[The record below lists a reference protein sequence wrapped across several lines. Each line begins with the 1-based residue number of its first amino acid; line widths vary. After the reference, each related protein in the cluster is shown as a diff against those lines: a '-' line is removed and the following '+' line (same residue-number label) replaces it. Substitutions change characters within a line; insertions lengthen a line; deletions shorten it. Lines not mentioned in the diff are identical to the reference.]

1 MSNETPRSGTIQAAQ
16 AEVLS
21 MLNGEEV
28 VDTPEPLD
36 SAPPEELP
44 IEEEQEDL
52 GYTDDD
58 EADIRTFNV
67 RVDGDDLEVTE
78 EELLKGYSRQSDYSK
93 KTQELAEQRQ
103 GLEAMTQENAAARE
117 RMSQLIP
124 ELEANLLKI
133 QQGLDAEPNWD
144 ALYKQDP
151 TKAIRI
157 ERDFNR
163 RKEANKQQLAA
174 LAQEK
179 QRLHV
184 EQESHTAQARD
195 QFLNQQA
202 NLLIENIP
210 EWKDDKRALSE
221 KAAIEEWSLKNGY
234 LSKDR
239 IANIMDWGSVAMMRK
254 AWLYD
259 QGKVAVKKAQAKS
272 SQTLS
277 PGNKTRS
284 APTRSAYRDQQARL
298 RKTGNTKDAEALIAM
313 QLNSIKR

>member
-36 SAPPEELP
+36 SAPPEDLP

-52 GYTDDD
+52 GYTSD
-58 EADIRTFNV
+58 EEEDIRTFNV

-184 EQESHTAQARD
+184 EQESQTAQARD

-202 NLLIENIP
+202 NLLI
-210 EWKDDKRALSE
+210 
-221 KAAIEEWSLKNGY
+221 
-234 LSKDR
+234 
-239 IANIMDWGSVAMMRK
+239 
-254 AWLYD
+254 
-259 QGKVAVKKAQAKS
+259 
-272 SQTLS
+272 
-277 PGNKTRS
+277 
-284 APTRSAYRDQQARL
+284 
-298 RKTGNTKDAEALIAM
+298 
-313 QLNSIKR
+313 

>member
-1 MSNETPRSGTIQAAQ
+1 MSAETPRAGTIQEAQ
-16 AEVLS
+16 AQVLS

-28 VDTPEPLD
+28 VDTPEAED

-44 IEEEQEDL
+44 IEEEQEDVS
-52 GYTDDD
+52 YTDDE
-58 EADIRTFNV
+58 EADIRTYNV

-93 KTQELAEQRQ
+93 KTQELAEQRHS
-103 GLEAMTQENAAARE
+103 LDSMTQENEAARE

-195 QFLNQQA
+195 KFLNQQA
-202 NLLIENIP
+202 GLLIENIP
-210 EWKDDKRALSE
+210 EWKDEKTAISE
-221 KAAIEEWSLKNGY
+221 KSAIEEWSLKNGY
-234 LSKDR
+234 LDKDR

-259 QGKVAVKKAQAKS
+259 QGKVAVNKAKS
-272 SQTLS
+272 QSSKTLS

-298 RKTGNTKDAEALIAM
+298 RQTGNTKDAEALIAM